1 MNSRAV
7 DVDQLEHLLSLT
19 GKILCVPS
27 LALCK
32 LEIEPHTSDPRTGE
46 PDVGRPENQVHNKFD
61 VSLGFMRTTLGGRQE
76 GKNERKAWIFRLIA
90 T

>member
-7 DVDQLEHLLSLT
+7 EVDQLEHLLSLT

-46 PDVGRPENQVHNKFD
+46 PDGVVWKQ
-61 VSLGFMRTTLGGRQE
+61 STRTSQAE
-76 GKNERKAWIFRLIA
+76 E
-90 T
+90 